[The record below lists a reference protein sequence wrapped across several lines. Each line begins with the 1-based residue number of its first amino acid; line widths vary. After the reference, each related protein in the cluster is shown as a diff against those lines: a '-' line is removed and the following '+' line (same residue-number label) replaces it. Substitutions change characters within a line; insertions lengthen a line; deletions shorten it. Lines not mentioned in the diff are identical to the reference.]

1 MTAEEPERRI
11 GLFYGIIAGLGS
23 TLGIEFFV
31 LLDYAT
37 ELAGSG
43 VVISLILAGLLN
55 LLIMLNYAELS
66 SSISMVGAEYTFTK
80 AAFGGFICFLS
91 GGLRWLS
98 SVFTT
103 TLAAMGLA
111 ELIQYFFPQLNSS
124 LVAVVL
130 IAVFTVISVKG
141 GRTVDLTT
149 VLSFV
154 LVFVVLG
161 VLSATHGPD
170 FANFEPLMPKGLY
183 PGVLAASMYT
193 FSMYVG
199 MRAIATK
206 SPEMKEPGRV
216 LPGAV
221 LFSTAICI
229 IVYCGVSFFAIGV
242 VPPDAEFS
250 GPLLIH
256 VANVVMG
263 PAGQILVAIA
273 WASAALMSLATSMSV
288 QTSILSALSRDGYIP
303 RIIFSPGTGSVTRYI
318 AQLIGSLLAI
328 LLAATGLIVFVGY
341 AAGFASLLVFAFV
354 NLSLI
359 KLRIDMP
366 DLNRPFKTPLYP
378 YTPIAGIIIALALIV
393 FVESSAVTLVLEFII
408 VSLIVYHLKMMGYH
422 RLRAA
427 VGGIN
432 LGVSGFIAL
441 ILSLIQRG
449 AVQLGLSPQE
459 HIALLIM
466 GSAIGTTFFT
476 AGILNLVRSEKTEA
490 ETIGR
495 LWVE

>member
-1 MTAEEPERRI
+1 MAEEVTERRI
-11 GLFYGIIAGLGS
+11 GLFYGIITGLGS

-31 LLDYAT
+31 LLDYAV
-37 ELAGSG
+37 ELAGPG
-43 VVISLILAGLLN
+43 IVISLVLAGLIN
-55 LLIMLNYAELS
+55 LLIMFNYAELS

-98 SVFTT
+98 SIFTT
-103 TLAAMGLA
+103 TLSAMGLA
-111 ELIQYFFPQLNSS
+111 ILVQSFFPQLNSS

-130 IAVFTVISVKG
+130 IAVFTVISIKG

-161 VLSATHGPD
+161 ALSVMHGLD
-170 FANFEPLMPKGLY
+170 FGNFEPLVTRGLY
-183 PGVLAASMYT
+183 PGVLAATMYS

-206 SPEMKEPGRV
+206 SPEMKEPGKV

-221 LFSTAICI
+221 LISTVICI
-229 IVYCGVSFFAIGV
+229 VVYSGVSFFAVGV
-242 VPPDAEFS
+242 VPPDVELS
-250 GPLLIH
+250 GPLLVH
-256 VANVVMG
+256 VADIVMG
-263 PAGQILVAIA
+263 PAGQLLVAIA
-273 WASAALMSLATSMSV
+273 MTSAAIMSLATSMSV

-303 RIIFSPGTGSVTRYI
+303 SVIFSPGGNSMTRYI

-341 AAGFASLLVFAFV
+341 ASGFASLLVFAFV

-359 KLRIDMP
+359 KLRMDRP
-366 DLNRPFKTPLYP
+366 DLDRPFKTPLYP
-378 YTPIAGIIIALALIV
+378 YTPIVGIIIALALIV
-393 FVESSAVTLVLEFII
+393 FVESSAVTLVLEFIMI
-408 VSLIVYHLKMMGYH
+408 SLIIYHLKMMGYH
-422 RLRAA
+422 RLRVA

-432 LGVSGFIAL
+432 LGVSAFIAL
-441 ILSLIQRG
+441 ILYLVHTG
-449 AVQLGLSPQE
+449 TLLLGFSPAE
-459 HIALLIM
+459 HTALLVV
-466 GSAIGTTFFT
+466 GSVIAATFFT
-476 AGILNLVRSEKTEA
+476 AGILNLIRSEKKE
-490 ETIGR
+490 EEPVGR

>member
-1 MTAEEPERRI
+1 MASEETERRI
-11 GLFYGIIAGLGS
+11 GLFYGVIAGLGS

-37 ELAGSG
+37 ELAGPG
-43 VVISLILAGLLN
+43 IVISLVLAGLLN
-55 LLIMLNYAELS
+55 LLIMFNYAELS

-103 TLAAMGLA
+103 TLSAMGLA
-111 ELIQYFFPQLNSS
+111 ELVHLFLPQLDAS

-130 IAVFTVISVKG
+130 IAVFAVISVKG
-141 GRTVDLTT
+141 GRTVDLMT

-154 LVFVVLG
+154 LVFVLLG
-161 VLSATHGPD
+161 VLSVIHGLN
-170 FANFEPLMPKGLY
+170 FGNFEPLMAGFH
-183 PGVLAASMYT
+183 PGVLAGAMYS

-206 SPEMKEPGRV
+206 SPEMKEPGKV
-216 LPGAV
+216 LPMAV
-221 LFSTAICI
+221 LLSTAITI
-229 IVYCGVSFFAIGV
+229 IVYCGVAFVAIGV
-242 VPPDAEFS
+242 VPPDHEPS
-250 GPLLIH
+250 GFLLIH
-256 VANVVMG
+256 VADVVMG
-263 PAGQILVAIA
+263 PAGKLLVAIA
-273 WASAALMSLATSMSV
+273 MTSAALMSLATSMSV
-288 QTSILSALSRDGYIP
+288 QTSILSALSRDGYLP
-303 RIIFSPGTGSVTRYI
+303 WIIFSPGRGSITRYVAQMIGSV
-318 AQLIGSLLAI
+318 LAI

-359 KLRIDMP
+359 KLRMDRP
-366 DLNRPFKTPLYP
+366 DLDRPFKTPLYP
-378 YTPIAGIIIALALIV
+378 YTPIIGIAIALALIL

-408 VSLIVYHLKMMGYH
+408 MLLIVYHLKMMGYR
-422 RLRAA
+422 RLRVAI
-427 VGGIN
+427 GGIN
-432 LGVSGFIAL
+432 MGISGFIVL
-441 ILSLIQRG
+441 IVSLVQTG

-459 HIALLIM
+459 HTALLI
-466 GSAIGTTFFT
+466 IGFVLAATFFT
-476 AGILNLVRSEKTEA
+476 AGVLNLVKSEKAEA
-490 ETIGR
+490 EAVGR